1 MKKYI
6 CVSLFCLFF
15 SALGCEDKTAAE
27 PALSFARRQI
37 PAEPVLSLSETSL
50 SCTQE
55 AAQYEVEVASN
66 VEWKASVPGDAS
78 WCVASNLGDKL
89 LVDLEANT
97 GLEMRQ
103 TEITWG

>member
-15 SALGCEDKTAAE
+15 SALGCEDKTA
-27 PALSFARRQI
+27 
-37 PAEPVLSLSETSL
+37 AEPVLSLSETSL